1 MKKIILIIM
10 CITVTLSVDNV
21 AKCSDKNIKEKSYN
35 EETFISMDDF
45 QFDEPQRILIES
57 GNRDISVKEI
67 INNIIKGK
75 VITILGEIVK
85 NIYYKT
91 FGNNSY
97 LFNIIWQLFLT
108 IIISCFFTNF
118 TKVFSKDDVSETG
131 FFICY
136 LVSVTFMFGLFSE
149 LCNIAV
155 DFVEMLL
162 KFMYGIVPTYFLSV
176 AIMGQVSASGFYQ
189 LCLVIISVAQFV
201 FLHIIIPLIKI
212 YVAVNNISKE
222 DFLSRTAVVVGNIVN
237 FLMKTFVGIVTGL
250 NIIQALILPSIDSTK
265 NQTIR
270 KVIGSVPVVG
280 NSTDAITGIFL
291 GSANLIKNAIGAT
304 AIIVIVVL
312 CAVPFLKIQLYS
324 FLMQIVAAL
333 VQPIADCRII
343 ASFNSMS
350 IGMRMLAKVITGCS
364 LLFIISIAIICM
376 CTGKGENGIYI

>member
-1 MKKIILIIM
+1 MKKFVLIIM
-10 CITVTLSVDNV
+10 CIAIIFATNAVVMGSEKKNVGSFYEDNM
-21 AKCSDKNIKEKSYN
+21 
-35 EETFISMDDF
+35 FISMDDF
-45 QFDEPQRILIES
+45 QLDEAESILRES

-67 INNIIKGK
+67 VNNIIKGK
-75 VITILGEIVK
+75 LLTVFGEIFK
-85 NIYYKT
+85 SLYYKT
-91 FGNNSY
+91 LGNNGY
-97 LFNIIWQLFLT
+97 LLRIIWQLFLT
-108 IIISCFFTNF
+108 IIVSCFFTNF
-118 TKVFSKDDVSETG
+118 AKVFSKDDVSETG

-155 DFVEMLL
+155 DFVELLL

-176 AIMGQVSASGFYQ
+176 AITGQVAASGFYQ

-212 YVAVNNISKE
+212 YVAVSIVNNISKE
-222 DFLSRTAVVVGNIVN
+222 DFLSKSAVVVGNIVN

-280 NSTDAITGIFL
+280 NGTDAITGIFL
-291 GSANLIKNAIGAT
+291 GSANLIKNAIGTT
-304 AIIVIVVL
+304 AIIVIVIL
-312 CAVPFLKIQLYS
+312 CAIPFLKIQLYS

-333 VQPIADCRII
+333 IQPIADRRII
-343 ASFNSMS
+343 DSFNSMS
-350 IGMRMLAKVITGCS
+350 IGMKMLAKVITGCS

-376 CTGKGENGIYI
+376 CTGKG

>member
-10 CITVTLSVDNV
+10 CITVTLSVGNV

-35 EETFISMDDF
+35 EETFISVDDF
-45 QFDEPQRILIES
+45 QFDEPQRILRES

-85 NIYYKT
+85 SIYYKT

-155 DFVEMLL
+155 DFVEM
-162 KFMYGIVPTYFLSV
+162 
-176 AIMGQVSASGFYQ
+176 
-189 LCLVIISVAQFV
+189 
-201 FLHIIIPLIKI
+201 
-212 YVAVNNISKE
+212 
-222 DFLSRTAVVVGNIVN
+222 
-237 FLMKTFVGIVTGL
+237 
-250 NIIQALILPSIDSTK
+250 
-265 NQTIR
+265 
-270 KVIGSVPVVG
+270 
-280 NSTDAITGIFL
+280 
-291 GSANLIKNAIGAT
+291 
-304 AIIVIVVL
+304 
-312 CAVPFLKIQLYS
+312 
-324 FLMQIVAAL
+324 
-333 VQPIADCRII
+333 
-343 ASFNSMS
+343 
-350 IGMRMLAKVITGCS
+350 
-364 LLFIISIAIICM
+364 
-376 CTGKGENGIYI
+376 

>member
-10 CITVTLSVDNV
+10 CITVTLSVGNV

-35 EETFISMDDF
+35 EETFISVDDF
-45 QFDEPQRILIES
+45 QFDEPQRILRES

-85 NIYYKT
+85 SIYYKT

-176 AIMGQVSASGFYQ
+176 AITGQVSASGFYQ

-212 YVAVNNISKE
+212 YVAVSIVNNISKE

-270 KVIGSVPVVG
+270 KVIGSVPVG

-291 GSANLIKNAIGAT
+291 GSANLIKNAIGTT

-333 VQPIADCRII
+333 VQPIADCRIV

-376 CTGKGENGIYI
+376 CTGKG

>member
-10 CITVTLSVDNV
+10 CITVTLSVSNV

-45 QFDEPQRILIES
+45 QFDEPQRILRES

-85 NIYYKT
+85 SIYYKT

-162 KFMYGIVPTYFLSV
+162 KFMYGIVPTYFLAV

-189 LCLVIISVAQFV
+189 LCLVIISVAQCV
-201 FLHIIIPLIKI
+201 FLHIISPLIKVD
-212 YVAVNNISKE
+212 VAFSILSNI
-222 DFLSRTAVVVGNIVN
+222 
-237 FLMKTFVGIVTGL
+237 
-250 NIIQALILPSIDSTK
+250 
-265 NQTIR
+265 
-270 KVIGSVPVVG
+270 
-280 NSTDAITGIFL
+280 
-291 GSANLIKNAIGAT
+291 
-304 AIIVIVVL
+304 
-312 CAVPFLKIQLYS
+312 
-324 FLMQIVAAL
+324 
-333 VQPIADCRII
+333 
-343 ASFNSMS
+343 
-350 IGMRMLAKVITGCS
+350 
-364 LLFIISIAIICM
+364 
-376 CTGKGENGIYI
+376 

>member
-10 CITVTLSVDNV
+10 CITVTLSVGNV

-35 EETFISMDDF
+35 EETFISVDDF
-45 QFDEPQRILIES
+45 QFDEPQRILRES

-85 NIYYKT
+85 SIYYKT

-162 KFMYGIVPTYFLSV
+162 TFMYGIVPTYFLSV
-176 AIMGQVSASGFYQ
+176 AITGQVSASGFYQ

-201 FLHIIIPLIKI
+201 FLHMIIPLIKI
-212 YVAVNNISKE
+212 YVAVSIVNNISKE

-291 GSANLIKNAIGAT
+291 GSANLIKNAIGTT

-333 VQPIADCRII
+333 VQPIADCRIV

-376 CTGKGENGIYI
+376 CTGKG

>member
-1 MKKIILIIM
+1 M
-10 CITVTLSVDNV
+10 
-21 AKCSDKNIKEKSYN
+21 
-35 EETFISMDDF
+35 F
-45 QFDEPQRILIES
+45 
-57 GNRDISVKEI
+57 
-67 INNIIKGK
+67 
-75 VITILGEIVK
+75 
-85 NIYYKT
+85 
-91 FGNNSY
+91 
-97 LFNIIWQLFLT
+97 
-108 IIISCFFTNF
+108 
-118 TKVFSKDDVSETG
+118 
-131 FFICY
+131 CY
-136 LVSVTFMFGLFSE
+136 LVSDYVSCLVFLVNCVIF
-149 LCNIAV
+149 AV

-176 AIMGQVSASGFYQ
+176 AVTWDKSSASGFYQ

-201 FLHIIIPLIKI
+201 FLHTILLIKI
-212 YVAVNNISKE
+212 YVAVSIVNNISKE

-291 GSANLIKNAIGAT
+291 GSANLIENAIGTT

-333 VQPIADCRII
+333 VQPIADCRIV

-350 IGMRMLAKVITGCS
+350 IGMRMLSKVITGCS

-376 CTGKGENGIYI
+376 CTGKG

>member
-1 MKKIILIIM
+1 
-10 CITVTLSVDNV
+10 
-21 AKCSDKNIKEKSYN
+21 
-35 EETFISMDDF
+35 MDDF
-45 QFDEPQRILIES
+45 QFDEPQRILRES

-85 NIYYKT
+85 SIYYKT
-91 FGNNSY
+91 FGNY

-162 KFMYGIVPTYFLSV
+162 KFMYGIVPTYFLAV

-201 FLHIIIPLIKI
+201 FLHIIIPLIKV
-212 YVAVNNISKE
+212 YVAVSIVNNISKE
-222 DFLSRTAVVVGNIVN
+222 DFLSRTAVVVVNIVN

-304 AIIVIVVL
+304 AIIVIVFL

-333 VQPIADCRII
+333 VQPIADCRIV

-376 CTGKGENGIYI
+376 CTGKG